1 MARFLFGSAAVLVLG
16 AVLGPVH
23 LIVLVLIL
31 ILVLILVLILLVH

>member
-23 LIVLVLIL
+23 FIILALVLLL
-31 ILVLILVLILLVH
+31 ILVLLVH

>member
-23 LIVLVLIL
+23 FIILVLLL
-31 ILVLILVLILLVH
+31 ILVLLVH

>member
-1 MARFLFGSAAVLVLG
+1 MPRYLFGSAAVLVLG

-31 ILVLILVLILLVH
+31 VLVLVLILLVH

>member
-23 LIVLVLIL
+23 FIILVLVLLL
-31 ILVLILVLILLVH
+31 ILVLLVH

>member
-1 MARFLFGSAAVLVLG
+1 MPRYLFGSAAVLVLG

-31 ILVLILVLILLVH
+31 ILVLILLVH

>member
-1 MARFLFGSAAVLVLG
+1 MPRFFFGSAAVLVLG

-31 ILVLILVLILLVH
+31 ILVLILLVH

>member
-23 LIVLVLIL
+23 FIILVLVLVLLL
-31 ILVLILVLILLVH
+31 ILVLLVH

>member
-1 MARFLFGSAAVLVLG
+1 MPRYLFGSAAVLVLG

-31 ILVLILVLILLVH
+31 ILVRILLVH